1 MIEIKKYSNRRLYNT
16 ETSEYVTQE
25 DIVDLIKKNQKFR
38 IIDSESKKNIT
49 SSILL
54 QIVLERENS
63 GTNLVPEDFLK
74 QIILFYENNKSSD
87 MFYFLNNIN
96 NFADPNNIF
105 AEGMSSLMKFS
116 PFDFNKYYNSNFSNK
131 KNETKEKTSKNNKP
145 KEKNSDNNQQNI
157 DELISQINI
166 LRTQVDEIKKNKNK

>member
-16 ETSEYVTQE
+16 EKSEYVAQE
-25 DIVDLIKKNQKFR
+25 DIVDLIKKNKKFR
-38 IIDSESKKNIT
+38 IIDTKSNKNIT

-116 PFDFNKYYNSNFSNK
+116 PFDFNKYYNSNSSNK
-131 KNETKEKTSKNNKP
+131 KNETKEKTSN
-145 KEKNSDNNQQNI
+145 NNQQNI
-157 DELISQINI
+157 GNLISQINK
-166 LRTQVDEIKKNKNK
+166 LKDQVEEIKKKTD

>member
-54 QIVLERENS
+54 QIILERENS
-63 GTNLVPEDFLK
+63 GTNVIPEDFLK

-131 KNETKEKTSKNNKP
+131 KNETKEKTSENNIP
-145 KEKNSDNNQQNI
+145 KEKTSNNNQQNI
-157 DELISQINI
+157 DDLVFQINK
-166 LRTQVDEIKKNKNK
+166 LKDQVEKIKKKTD

>member
-54 QIVLERENS
+54 QIILERENS
-63 GTNLVPEDFLK
+63 GTNVIPEDFLK

-131 KNETKEKTSKNNKP
+131 KNETKEKTSENNIP
-145 KEKNSDNNQQNI
+145 KEKTSNNNQQNI
-157 DELISQINI
+157 DDLVFQINK
-166 LRTQVDEIKKNKNK
+166 LKDQVEEIKKKTD

>member
-25 DIVDLIKKNQKFR
+25 NIVDLIKKNQKFK

-63 GTNLVPEDFLK
+63 GSNLVPEDFLK

-166 LRTQVDEIKKNKNK
+166 LRTQVDEIKKNNNK

>member
-16 ETSEYVTQE
+16 EKSEYVAQE
-25 DIVDLIKKNQKFR
+25 DIVDLIKKNKKFR
-38 IIDSESKKNIT
+38 IIDTKSNKNIT

-131 KNETKEKTSKNNKP
+131 KNETKEKTSENNIP
-145 KEKNSDNNQQNI
+145 KEKTSNNNQQNI
-157 DELISQINI
+157 SDLVSQINK
-166 LRTQVDEIKKNKNK
+166 LKDQVDEIKKKTD

>member
-116 PFDFNKYYNSNFSNK
+116 PFDFNKYYNSNSSNK
-131 KNETKEKTSKNNKP
+131 KNETKEKTSN
-145 KEKNSDNNQQNI
+145 NNQQNI
-157 DELISQINI
+157 GDLISQINK
-166 LRTQVDEIKKNKNK
+166 LKDQVEEIKKKTD

>member
-25 DIVDLIKKNQKFR
+25 NIVDLIKKNQKFK

-63 GTNLVPEDFLK
+63 GSNLVPEDFLK

-131 KNETKEKTSKNNKP
+131 KNENKEKTSKHNKP
-145 KEKNSDNNQQNI
+145 KEKTSNNNQQNI
-157 DELISQINI
+157 DELVSQINI
-166 LRTQVDEIKKNKNK
+166 LKTQVDEIKKNK

>member
-54 QIVLERENS
+54 QIILERENS
-63 GTNLVPEDFLK
+63 GTNVIPEDFLK

-131 KNETKEKTSKNNKP
+131 KNETKEKTSENNIP
-145 KEKNSDNNQQNI
+145 KEKTSNNNQQNI
-157 DELISQINI
+157 GDLISQINK
-166 LRTQVDEIKKNKNK
+166 LKNQVEEIKKKTN

>member
-54 QIVLERENS
+54 QIILERENS
-63 GTNLVPEDFLK
+63 GTNVIPEDFLK

-131 KNETKEKTSKNNKP
+131 KNETKEKTSENNIP
-145 KEKNSDNNQQNI
+145 KEKTSNNNQQNI
-157 DELISQINI
+157 DDLVFQINK
-166 LRTQVDEIKKNKNK
+166 LKDQVDEIKKKTD

>member
-16 ETSEYVTQE
+16 EKSEYVAQE
-25 DIVDLIKKNQKFR
+25 DIVDLIKKNKKFR
-38 IIDSESKKNIT
+38 IIDTKSNKNIT

-116 PFDFNKYYNSNFSNK
+116 PFDFNKYYNSNSSNK
-131 KNETKEKTSKNNKP
+131 KNETKEKTSN
-145 KEKNSDNNQQNI
+145 NNQQNI
-157 DELISQINI
+157 GDLISQINK
-166 LRTQVDEIKKNKNK
+166 LKDQVEEIKKKTD

>member
-54 QIVLERENS
+54 QIILERENS
-63 GTNLVPEDFLK
+63 GTNVVPEDFLK

-131 KNETKEKTSKNNKP
+131 KNETKEKTSENNIP
-145 KEKNSDNNQQNI
+145 KEKTSNNNQQNI
-157 DELISQINI
+157 DDLVFQINK
-166 LRTQVDEIKKNKNK
+166 LKDQVEEIKKKTD

>member
-131 KNETKEKTSKNNKP
+131 KNETKEKTSN
-145 KEKNSDNNQQNI
+145 NNQQNI
-157 DELISQINI
+157 GDLISQINK
-166 LRTQVDEIKKNKNK
+166 LKDQVEEIKKKNRLKFL

>member
-16 ETSEYVTQE
+16 EKSEYVAQE
-25 DIVDLIKKNQKFR
+25 DIVDLIKKNKKFR
-38 IIDSESKKNIT
+38 IIDTKSNKNIT

-96 NFADPNNIF
+96 NFSDPNNIF

-116 PFDFNKYYNSNFSNK
+116 PFDFNKYYNSNSSNK
-131 KNETKEKTSKNNKP
+131 KNETKEKTSN
-145 KEKNSDNNQQNI
+145 NNQQNI
-157 DELISQINI
+157 GDLISQINK
-166 LRTQVDEIKKNKNK
+166 LKDQVEEIKKKTD

>member
-54 QIVLERENS
+54 QIILERENS
-63 GTNLVPEDFLK
+63 GTNVIPEDFLK
-74 QIILFYENNKSSD
+74 QIILFCENNKSSD

-131 KNETKEKTSKNNKP
+131 KNETKEKTSENNIP
-145 KEKNSDNNQQNI
+145 KEKTSNNNQQNI
-157 DELISQINI
+157 DDLVFQINK
-166 LRTQVDEIKKNKNK
+166 LKDQVEEIKKKTD

>member
-54 QIVLERENS
+54 QIILERENS
-63 GTNLVPEDFLK
+63 GTNVIPEDFLK

-131 KNETKEKTSKNNKP
+131 KNETKEKTSENNIP
-145 KEKNSDNNQQNI
+145 KEKTSNNNQQNI
-157 DELISQINI
+157 SDLVSQINK
-166 LRTQVDEIKKNKNK
+166 LKDQVDEIKKKTD

>member
-54 QIVLERENS
+54 QIILERENS
-63 GTNLVPEDFLK
+63 GTNVVPEDFLK

-116 PFDFNKYYNSNFSNK
+116 PFDFNKYYNSNSSNK
-131 KNETKEKTSKNNKP
+131 KNETKEKTSN
-145 KEKNSDNNQQNI
+145 NNQQNI
-157 DELISQINI
+157 GDLISQINK
-166 LRTQVDEIKKNKNK
+166 LKDQVEEIKKKTD

>member
-25 DIVDLIKKNQKFR
+25 DIVGLIKKNQKFR
-38 IIDSESKKNIT
+38 IIDSDNKKNIT
-49 SSILL
+49 SSVLM
-54 QIVLERENS
+54 QIILERENS
-63 GTNLVPEDFLK
+63 GTNVIPEDFLK

-131 KNETKEKTSKNNKP
+131 KNETKEKTSENNIP
-145 KEKNSDNNQQNI
+145 KEKTSNNNQQNI
-157 DELISQINI
+157 SDLVSQINK
-166 LRTQVDEIKKNKNK
+166 LKDQVDEIKKKTD

>member
-54 QIVLERENS
+54 QIILERENS
-63 GTNLVPEDFLK
+63 GTNVVPEDFLK

-116 PFDFNKYYNSNFSNK
+116 PFDFNKYYNSNSSNK
-131 KNETKEKTSKNNKP
+131 KNETKEKTSENNIP
-145 KEKNSDNNQQNI
+145 KEKTSNNNQQNI
-157 DELISQINI
+157 DDLVFQINK
-166 LRTQVDEIKKNKNK
+166 LKDQVEEIKKKTD

>member
-25 DIVDLIKKNQKFR
+25 NIVDLIKKNQKFK

-54 QIVLERENS
+54 QIILERENS
-63 GTNLVPEDFLK
+63 GTNVIPEDFLK

-105 AEGMSSLMKFS
+105 AEGMSSLMKFG

-131 KNETKEKTSKNNKP
+131 KNETKEKTSENNIP
-145 KEKNSDNNQQNI
+145 KEKTSNNNQQNI
-157 DELISQINI
+157 SDLVSQINK
-166 LRTQVDEIKKNKNK
+166 LKDQVDEIKKKTD

>member
-1 MIEIKKYSNRRLYNT
+1 
-16 ETSEYVTQE
+16 VTQE
-25 DIVDLIKKNQKFR
+25 DIVGLIKENQKFR

-49 SSILL
+49 SSVLM
-54 QIVLERENS
+54 QIILERENS

-131 KNETKEKTSKNNKP
+131 KNEAKEKTSKDNNP
-145 KEKNSDNNQQNI
+145 KEKTSNNNQQNI
-157 DELISQINI
+157 SDLVSQINK
-166 LRTQVDEIKKNKNK
+166 LK